1 MRQRQAYTGIDIFRW
16 AAAFLIVAIHTSP
29 LASYSET
36 GDFVLT
42 RVIARVAVPFFLMTS
57 GFFLLGGSR
66 RETGRLSA
74 GGRGEEKLWRFLQ
87 KTAVIYGAAILL
99 YLPLN
104 IYNGYF
110 SGGGLPGKILKDLL
124 FDGTMYHL
132 WYLPASMLGAVI
144 AWYARKRMGYPGALL
159 LTAVLYIIGCFG
171 DSYYGLAERI
181 PWLRGCYGLLFQV
194 SDYTR
199 NGIFYAPV
207 FLILG
212 GMAAERAARHSFSE
226 RQCLT
231 AFLASFGLM
240 LAEAMTLR
248 HFHLQRHD
256 SMYLFLLPTA
266 FFLFGWL
273 LTFRG
278 RRIVFLRDSAML
290 IYLLHPMMIVVVRMA
305 ARLMGL
311 WPLLVENSLVHYLA
325 VCISTLLVSLLLL
338 RFWDG
343 CRKRFRKLLSGK
355 SSGKGGKGDWDR
367 RGGGCDE
374 NRRGRAWLE
383 ISRENLR
390 HNVEELKKIM
400 PEGCRLMAVVKAEAY
415 GHGGVETATL
425 LAEMGV
431 DAFATATLEEAIE
444 IRKSGVRGEILILG
458 YTDPK
463 RAWELHRYRLTQ
475 TAISYRYARKLDA
488 QGVPVDVHLK
498 IDTGMHRLGIESR
511 KTEEIA
517 DVFSMG
523 NLRVSGMYTHL
534 CCADSRNPEDIA
546 FTRRQIADFY
556 GVVEHLRE
564 AGIEVPRLHIQ
575 SSYGLL
581 NYPEL
586 RCDYVRI
593 GIALYGVLSSPGD
606 QTVVKA
612 DLRPALALKTRVVL
626 IRQVPKGETV
636 GYGRTFIAERD
647 SRIAILP
654 VGYADG
660 YPRSLSGGGGS
671 VRIRGTCFPVA
682 GRICMDQ
689 LAVDITGAEDIR
701 EGDIATLIGCE
712 DLAAEKGVVEREG
725 TLREL
730 ASEER
735 KTAAP
740 RVAANAGSISNELLS
755 RMGMRLPRVVV

>member
-29 LASYSET
+29 LASFSET
-36 GDFVLT
+36 GDFILT

-57 GFFLLGGSR
+57 GFFLLGGGR

-74 GGRGEEKLWRFLQ
+74 GGRGEEKLWRFLK
-87 KTAVIYGAAILL
+87 KTAVIYGTAILL

-159 LTAVLYIIGCFG
+159 LTAALYIIGCFG
-171 DSYYGLAERI
+171 DSYYGLTERI
-181 PWLRGCYGLLFQV
+181 SWLRGCYGLLFQV

-212 GMAAERAARHSFSE
+212 GMTAERAARHSFSE

-278 RRIVFLRDSAML
+278 RRMVFLRDSAML
-290 IYLLHPMMIVVVRMA
+290 IYILHPMMIVAVRMA
-305 ARLMGL
+305 ARLTGL

-325 VCISTLLVSLLLL
+325 VCISTLLASLLIL
-338 RFWDG
+338 RFWDDG
-343 CRKRFRKLLSGK
+343 KKRFRKLLSGK
-355 SSGKGGKGDWDR
+355 SSGKGGKGD
-367 RGGGCDE
+367 
-374 NRRGRAWLE
+374 RGRAWLE

-390 HNVEELKKIM
+390 HNVEELRKIM
-400 PEGCRLMAVVKAEAY
+400 PKGCRLMAVVKAQAY
-415 GHGGVETATL
+415 GHGGVKTAAL

-458 YTDPK
+458 YTDPA
-463 RAWELHRYRLTQ
+463 RARELHRYYLTQ

-511 KTEEIA
+511 KMEEIA
-517 DVFSMG
+517 EVFSMS

-534 CCADSRNPEDIA
+534 CCADSRNSEDIA

-556 GVVEHLRE
+556 GVAKRLRE
-564 AGIEVPRLHIQ
+564 AGIETPRLHIQ

-612 DLRPALALKTRVVL
+612 DLRPALALKARVVL
-626 IRQVPKGETV
+626 IRQVAKGETV
-636 GYGRTFIAERD
+636 GYGRTFTAERD

-682 GRICMDQ
+682 GRVCMDQ

-712 DLAAEKGVVEREG
+712 DLAVEKGVVEREG

>member
-36 GDFVLT
+36 GDFILT

-110 SGGGLPGKILKDLL
+110 SGGGLPGKILKDFL

-199 NGIFYAPV
+199 NGIFYAPI

-212 GMAAERAARHSFSE
+212 GMIAERGRALSG

-231 AFLASFGLM
+231 GFLVSFGLM
-240 LAEAMTLR
+240 LAEALTLR
-248 HFHLQRHD
+248 QFHLQRHD
-256 SMYLFLLPTA
+256 SMYLFLLPAA

-305 ARLMGL
+305 ARLTGL

-343 CRKRFRKLLSGK
+343 GKKRFRTLFSGK
-355 SSGKGGKGDWDR
+355 SPGKGGKGDRDCK
-367 RGGGCDE
+367 GGGCDE

-415 GHGGVETATL
+415 GHGGVKTAAL
-425 LAEMGV
+425 LEKMGV

-444 IRKSGVRGEILILG
+444 IRKGGARGEILILG
-458 YTDPK
+458 YTDPT
-463 RAWELHRYRLTQ
+463 RARELHRYHLTQ
-475 TAISYRYARKLDA
+475 TAISYRYASKLEA

-511 KTEEIA
+511 KMEEIA
-517 DVFSMG
+517 EVFSMR

-564 AGIEVPRLHIQ
+564 AGIQVPRLHIQ

-581 NYPEL
+581 NYPEQ

-612 DLRPALALKTRVVL
+612 DLRPALALKARVVL
-626 IRQVPKGETV
+626 IRQVAKGETV
-636 GYGRTFIAERD
+636 GYGRAFTAERD

-682 GRICMDQ
+682 GRVCMDQ

-712 DLAAEKGVVEREG
+712 DFAGEKEADERER
-725 TLREL
+725 TIREQ
-730 ASEER
+730 ASAES

>member
-1 MRQRQAYTGIDIFRW
+1 MA
-16 AAAFLIVAIHTSP
+16 
-29 LASYSET
+29 
-36 GDFVLT
+36 
-42 RVIARVAVPFFLMTS
+42 
-57 GFFLLGGSR
+57 
-66 RETGRLSA
+66 
-74 GGRGEEKLWRFLQ
+74 
-87 KTAVIYGAAILL
+87 
-99 YLPLN
+99 
-104 IYNGYF
+104 
-110 SGGGLPGKILKDLL
+110 
-124 FDGTMYHL
+124 
-132 WYLPASMLGAVI
+132 
-144 AWYARKRMGYPGALL
+144 
-159 LTAVLYIIGCFG
+159 LYIIGCFG
-171 DSYYGLAERI
+171 DSYYGLTERI
-181 PWLRGCYGLLFQV
+181 PWLRKCYGLLFQF

-212 GMAAERAARHSFSE
+212 GMAAERGRALLK
-226 RQCLT
+226 RQSLA
-231 AFLASFGLM
+231 AFLVSFGLM
-240 LAEAMTLR
+240 LAEALTLR
-248 HFHLQRHD
+248 HFHFQRHD
-256 SMYLFLLPTA
+256 SMYLFLLPAA

-278 RRIVFLRDSAML
+278 RRMVFLRDSAML

-305 ARLMGL
+305 ARLTGL

-325 VCISTLLVSLLLL
+325 VCICTLLVSLLLL

-415 GHGGVETATL
+415 GHGGVKTAAL

-523 NLRVSGMYTHL
+523 NLQVSGMYTHL

-701 EGDIATLIGCE
+701 EGDIATLIGYE
-712 DLAAEKGVVEREG
+712 DFAVEKGVNERER
-725 TLREL
+725 TLREPS
-730 ASEER
+730 AEES
-735 KTAAP
+735 KTATP
-740 RVAANAGSISNELLS
+740 QVAANSGSISNELLS

>member
-36 GDFVLT
+36 GDFILT

-171 DSYYGLAERI
+171 DSYYSLAERI
-181 PWLRGCYGLLFQV
+181 PWLRGCYGLMFQV

-199 NGIFYAPV
+199 NGIFYAPI

-212 GMAAERAARHSFSE
+212 GMIAERGRALSG

-231 AFLASFGLM
+231 GFLVSFGLM
-240 LAEAMTLR
+240 LAEALTLR
-248 HFHLQRHD
+248 QFHLQRHD
-256 SMYLFLLPTA
+256 SMYLFLLPAA

-305 ARLMGL
+305 ARLTGL

-475 TAISYRYARKLDA
+475 TAISYRYARKLGA

-523 NLRVSGMYTHL
+523 NLQVSGMYTHL
-534 CCADSRNPEDIA
+534 CCADSRDPKDIA

-556 GVVEHLRE
+556 GVVEYLRE

-712 DLAAEKGVVEREG
+712 ELSGKKGADERER
-725 TLREL
+725 TLREPS
-730 ASEER
+730 AEES
-735 KTAAP
+735 KTATP
-740 RVAANAGSISNELLS
+740 QVAANSGSISNELLS

>member
-29 LASYSET
+29 LASFSET
-36 GDFVLT
+36 GDFILT

-57 GFFLLGGSR
+57 GFFLLGGKPSGDRQTCAR
-66 RETGRLSA
+66 RT
-74 GGRGEEKLWRFLQ
+74 GEEKLWRLLK

-110 SGGGLPGKILKDLL
+110 SGGHLPGKILKDLL

-132 WYLPASMLGAVI
+132 WYLPAAMLGAVI

-159 LTAVLYIIGCFG
+159 LTAALYIIGCFG

-181 PWLRGCYGLLFQV
+181 PWLREGYGQLFQV

-212 GMAAERAARHSFSE
+212 GMLSDRGRTLAK
-226 RQCLT
+226 RQSLA
-231 AFLASFGLM
+231 AFLVSFGLM
-240 LAEAMTLR
+240 LAEALTLR
-248 HFHLQRHD
+248 QFHLQRHD
-256 SMYLFLLPTA
+256 SMYLFLLPAA

-305 ARLMGL
+305 ARLTGL
-311 WPLLVENSLVHYLA
+311 WTLLVENSLVHYLA

-343 CRKRFRKLLSGK
+343 GKKRFRTLFSGK
-355 SSGKGGKGDWDR
+355 SPGKGGKGEKDHK
-367 RGGGCDE
+367 GGPQG
-374 NRRGRAWLE
+374 NRQGRAWLE

-415 GHGGVETATL
+415 GHGGVETAAL

-534 CCADSRNPEDIA
+534 CCADSRDPKDIA

-564 AGIEVPRLHIQ
+564 TGIEVPRLHIQ

-671 VRIRGTCFPVA
+671 VRIHGTCFPVA

-712 DLAAEKGVVEREG
+712 ELSGKKGADERER
-725 TLREL
+725 TLREPS
-730 ASEER
+730 AEES
-735 KTAAP
+735 KTATP
-740 RVAANAGSISNELLS
+740 QVAANSGSISNELLS